1 MLVDLTIAVTPK
13 IRNDAQ
19 TNLNKASFGHL
30 GTHFD
35 VMDKEFPLE
44 FTERPGIVF
53 DVSEVC
59 SVDLGEVSKVDID
72 MDLIAAGM
80 FVAFHTGYM
89 ERVPYGG
96 KTYFKEH
103 PQLSQEL
110 IAILV
115 EKGVAIIGI
124 DCAGLRSGK
133 EHTPTDQY
141 CADRNVFVV
150 ENLCSLRELLSGKIT
165 NIFKANTYPMNF
177 TGMSGL
183 PCRVIAEL

>member
-1 MLVDLTIAVTPK
+1 MLVDLSFAVTPK

-19 TNLNKASFGHL
+19 TNLDKASFGHL

-44 FTERPGIVF
+44 FTERPGIAF
-53 DVSEVC
+53 DVSEL
-59 SVDLGEVSKVDID
+59 SGADIGEVSQEDID
-72 MDLIAAGM
+72 LALIAAGM
-80 FVAFHTGYM
+80 FVAFYTGYI
-89 ERVPYGG
+89 EKVPYGD
-96 KTYFKEH
+96 KVYFKEH
-103 PQLSQEL
+103 PQLSHEL
-110 IAILV
+110 IAALV

-133 EHTPTDQY
+133 EHTLTDQY

-150 ENLCSLRELLSGKIT
+150 ENLCSLGELLSGKKSARFT
-165 NIFKANTYPMNF
+165 AHTYPMNF
-177 TGMSGL
+177 TGMTGL